1 MFSVDT
7 RSAASQLISYSACQ
21 INMITTK
28 TGDQGKTTCGNQR
41 VDKDDILVETV
52 GEIDELESVLELVN
66 IDEKILND
74 LRSLMGEIGNDSGFK
89 KLDSRIRQL
98 EKEIEKENINLE
110 KFLNFKT
117 QKAKELNWARTVC
130 RRVERRLVS
139 LNKEK
144 KIKLEILIYFN
155 RLSDY
160 LFMLA
165 VRYN

>member
-1 MFSVDT
+1 
-7 RSAASQLISYSACQ
+7 
-21 INMITTK
+21 MITTK

-66 IDEKILND
+66 IDEKILSD
-74 LRSLMGEIGNDSGFK
+74 LRLLMGELGNDSRYK
-89 KLDSRIRQL
+89 ILDSRIEQL
-98 EKEIEKENINLE
+98 EKEIEREKINLE

-117 QKAKELNWARTVC
+117 EKAKELNWTRTVC

-139 LNKEK
+139 LNKER
-144 KIKLEILIYFN
+144 KIRNEILIYFN

-160 LFMLA
+160 LFIKA
-165 VRYN
+165 VRNN

>member
-1 MFSVDT
+1 
-7 RSAASQLISYSACQ
+7 
-21 INMITTK
+21 MITTK

-41 VDKDDILVETV
+41 VDKDDLLVETV

-66 IDEKILND
+66 INEEILND
-74 LRSLMGEIGNDSGFK
+74 LRLLMGEIGNNSEFK
-89 KLDSRIRQL
+89 NLDLRIKQV
-98 EKEIEKENINLE
+98 EEEIEREKINLE

-139 LNKEK
+139 LNKERE
-144 KIKLEILIYFN
+144 IRSEILIYFN

-160 LFMLA
+160 LFVKA
-165 VRYN
+165 VKEN

>member
-1 MFSVDT
+1 
-7 RSAASQLISYSACQ
+7 
-21 INMITTK
+21 MITTK

-41 VDKDDILVETV
+41 VDKDDLLVEVV

-74 LRSLMGEIGNDSGFK
+74 LRGIMGELGNDSRYK
-89 KLDSRIRQL
+89 ILDSRIIQI
-98 EKEIEKENINLE
+98 EKEIEEENMNLE

-139 LNKEK
+139 LNKER
-144 KIKLEILIYFN
+144 KIRSEILKYIN

-160 LFMLA
+160 LFMKA
-165 VRYN
+165 VKEN

>member
-1 MFSVDT
+1 
-7 RSAASQLISYSACQ
+7 
-21 INMITTK
+21 MITTK

-41 VDKDDILVETV
+41 VDKDDLLVEAV

-66 IDEKILND
+66 VDEKILSD
-74 LRSLMGEIGNDSGFK
+74 LRGIMGELGNDSRYK
-89 KLDSRIRQL
+89 TLDLRIIQI
-98 EKEIEKENINLE
+98 EKEIEEENMNLE

-139 LNKEK
+139 LNKER
-144 KIKLEILIYFN
+144 KIRSEILNYFN

-160 LFMLA
+160 LFMEA
-165 VRYN
+165 VRNN

>member
-1 MFSVDT
+1 
-7 RSAASQLISYSACQ
+7 
-21 INMITTK
+21 MITTK

-41 VDKDDILVETV
+41 VDKDNILVETV

-66 IDEKILND
+66 IDEKILSD
-74 LRSLMGEIGNDSGFK
+74 LRLVMGEIGNNSEFK
-89 KLDSRIRQL
+89 GLDLRVKRL
-98 EKEIEKENINLE
+98 EEEIESEKINLE

-139 LNKEK
+139 LNKER
-144 KIKLEILIYFN
+144 EIRSEIIIYFN

-160 LFMLA
+160 LFIKALK
-165 VRYN
+165 NN